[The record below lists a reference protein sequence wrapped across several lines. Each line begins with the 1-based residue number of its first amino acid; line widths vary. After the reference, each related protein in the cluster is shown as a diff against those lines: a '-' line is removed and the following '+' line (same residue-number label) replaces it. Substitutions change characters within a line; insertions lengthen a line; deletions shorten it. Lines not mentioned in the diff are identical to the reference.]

1 MDLLYFILICSGMTQ
16 IIVYGSIFK
25 NLRPRKEF
33 FGGFGELFHCPMC
46 MGFWVG
52 LFVWQLGPYAPDLFV
67 FEGNAI
73 TGLLL
78 ACLSSGTS
86 YIINVLMCDNGIQ
99 INVNNGE

>member
-1 MDLLYFILICSGMTQ
+1 MTQ

-25 NLRPRKEF
+25 NFRPAKESL
-33 FGGFGELFHCPMC
+33 GGMGELFHCPMC

-52 LFVWQLGPYAPDLFV
+52 LFVWMLSPYAPELFM
-67 FEGNAI
+67 FQQNGI
-73 TGLLL
+73 TGFLL

-99 INVNNGE
+99 ISINNGE